1 MHPSF
6 AASGDAR
13 ERFKAGQCLIV
24 LATGLSG
31 EHRQE
36 AVPFIGSQPPC
47 VPSCGERHEQVY
59 MGQMRKQEPR

>member
-36 AVPFIGSQPPC
+36 AVPFIGS
-47 VPSCGERHEQVY
+47 
-59 MGQMRKQEPR
+59 